1 MRRVFGGAQ
10 KRFIGLIE
18 KIEGT
23 LLVRV
28 IRAGL
33 INMVPVLTV
42 GAFALALY
50 AFPNEAYITFIQTFA
65 GGFLYQFFH
74 AVYMGTFGLLSVYMA
89 ISFSYSYCSLKDP
102 EKKTDIWCI
111 LTALVAFLI
120 MDGITAENFDFSTLG
135 AVSVFVAMVTSIA
148 ASALYLA
155 VYRRIS
161 VHRESFSYGADSRL
175 NHTLIAIL
183 PTAVIIILASALS
196 FLVTLT
202 GKANLNELISDFLNR
217 LFLQGSSSFGRGFVF
232 VLLSG
237 VLWFFGI
244 HGGNCLQG
252 VSDTFFVP
260 LLDKN
265 IEAVASGGQATDIL
279 CKPFFDC
286 FILMGGC
293 GSSICLLLAILL
305 FSKDRS
311 MRDIA
316 KTSAFHMVF
325 NINELMVFGLPIVFN
340 PVILIPFITVPVV
353 QYLIAYAATA
363 LGLVPV
369 IASAVEWSTPVLIG
383 GYMATGSV
391 AGSLLQLF
399 NLLVGTAIYAPFV
412 YMMGHLRK
420 ARNLSYYQSFAGYYA
435 ANEERLQAVR
445 LSEMSGDFGRVAK
458 ALILDLKR
466 AIAAGEYCLFYQPQY
481 NYDGHCIGVEALL
494 RWKHPIYG
502 LIPPPLTIRLAREG
516 EMLEAFEQ
524 DILKKALCDREK
536 LYARFGD
543 GIKLSVNV
551 SGYTI
556 ASDTYWA
563 YLKTLCEEKALLP
576 GQLCIEVT
584 ERAAIAFDSRL
595 LQHFREMKAYGIR
608 FAIDD
613 FSAGQ
618 TSIHYLKEEIFDLI
632 KLDGS
637 LVRGMMTN
645 PRCGEIIAS
654 IVQLAGSLGVS
665 VLAEFV
671 ETEELKERLHRAGCN
686 NYQGYFFSPPVE
698 LP

>member
-1 MRRVFGGAQ
+1 MRRVLDGVQ
-10 KRFIGLIE
+10 KRFIDLIE
-18 KIEGT
+18 KIEGA

-33 INMVPVLTV
+33 VNMVPVLTV

-50 AFPNEAYITFIQTFA
+50 AFPNEAYITFIKTFA

-89 ISFSYSYCSLKDP
+89 VSFSYSYCSLKNP

-120 MDGITAENFDFSTLG
+120 MDGITSEGFDFSTLG

-161 VHRESFSYGADSRL
+161 VRRESFSYGADSRL

-183 PTAVIIILASALS
+183 PTAVIIILASFLT

-202 GKANLNELISDFLNR
+202 GKANFNELISDFLNN
-217 LFLQGSSSFGRGFVF
+217 LFLRGSSSFGRGLAF

-237 VLWFFGI
+237 FLWFFGI

-252 VSDTFFVP
+252 VSDTLFVP
-260 LLDKN
+260 LLEQN
-265 IEAVASGGQATDIL
+265 IEAVAAGGQATDIL

-340 PVILIPFITVPVV
+340 PVILIPFITVPAV
-353 QYLIAYAATA
+353 QYLISYAATS

-369 IASAVEWSTPVLIG
+369 ITSAVEWSTPILIG
-383 GYMATGSV
+383 GYVATGSV

-412 YMMGHLRK
+412 YMMGHLRQ

-466 AIAAGEYCLFYQPQY
+466 AIASEEYSLFYQPQY
-481 NYDGHCIGVEALL
+481 NYDGRCIGVEALL
-494 RWKHPIYG
+494 RWKHPVYG

-584 ERAAIAFDSRL
+584 ERAAVAFDSRL
-595 LQHFREMKAYGIR
+595 LGHFREMKAYGIG

-637 LVRGMMTN
+637 LVRGMATN
-645 PRCGEIIAS
+645 PRCSEIIAS
-654 IVQLAGSLGVS
+654 IVQLAGSLDIS

-671 ETEELKERLHRAGCN
+671 ETEELKERLHQVGCD
-686 NYQGYFFSPPVE
+686 NYQGYLFSPPVE
-698 LP
+698 L